1 MKQSLE
7 KNTLIIALIT
17 GSVIWGGTSV
27 YAEEPE
33 QVFTLDPMVV
43 TAQRMETRDLDTP
56 AAVEVL
62 NHEQLIATGG
72 NNLQEA
78 LKFGT
83 GLMFQ
88 SQGTKGTSQGTMNS
102 KIIIRGVEKGTL
114 VLVDGVPLNQ
124 SGRYNLED
132 ISTEMV
138 EKVEIIRGGGAVL
151 YGSEATG
158 GVINIITKKS
168 EKNQ

>member
-1 MKQSLE
+1 MVSGAKKLSYLM
-7 KNTLIIALIT
+7 AMVIT
-17 GSVIWGGTSV
+17 GAMMIMPVAQAAE
-27 YAEEPE
+27 AEEDDLNS
-33 QVFTLDPMVV
+33 FTMDQLIV
-43 TAQRMETRDLDTP
+43 TASRIKTHDLNTA

-62 NHEQLIATGG
+62 THDELVATGG
-72 NNLQEA
+72 TNIQEA

-83 GLMFQ
+83 GLYFQ

-132 ISTEMV
+132 IPTD
-138 EKVEIIRGGGAVL
+138 
-151 YGSEATG
+151 
-158 GVINIITKKS
+158 
-168 EKNQ
+168 

>member
-1 MKQSLE
+1 MM
-7 KNTLIIALIT
+7 N
-17 GSVIWGGTSV
+17 WW
-27 YAEEPE
+27 
-33 QVFTLDPMVV
+33 
-43 TAQRMETRDLDTP
+43 
-56 AAVEVL
+56 
-62 NHEQLIATGG
+62 
-72 NNLQEA
+72 LQAA

-83 GLMFQ
+83 GLYFQ

-132 ISTEMV
+132 IPTDLV
-138 EKVEIIRGGGAVL
+138 ERVEIVRGGGSVL

-158 GVINIITKKS
+158 GVINIITKGKRENS
-168 EKNQ
+168 VKTSFG

>member
-1 MKQSLE
+1 MLKKSLS
-7 KNTLIIALIT
+7 KSTLMTALIT

-124 SGRYNLED
+124 SGRYNL
-132 ISTEMV
+132 
-138 EKVEIIRGGGAVL
+138 
-151 YGSEATG
+151 
-158 GVINIITKKS
+158 
-168 EKNQ
+168 